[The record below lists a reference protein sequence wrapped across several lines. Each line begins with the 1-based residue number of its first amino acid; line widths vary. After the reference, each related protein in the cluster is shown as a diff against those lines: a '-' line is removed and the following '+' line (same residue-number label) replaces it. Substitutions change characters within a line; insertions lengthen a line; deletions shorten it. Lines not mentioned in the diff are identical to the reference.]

1 MNFDSEFEE
10 SDQNEEEEEEGKGVL
25 FARGKRKAFGLG
37 ESEKILLS
45 NLPSN
50 ADGFRV
56 FTDLYVHRLGS
67 FDEDQMVF
75 CFGFVF

>member
-37 ESEKILLS
+37 ESEKILPS

-56 FTDLYVHRLGS
+56 FTDIYVHRL
-67 FDEDQMVF
+67 
-75 CFGFVF
+75 